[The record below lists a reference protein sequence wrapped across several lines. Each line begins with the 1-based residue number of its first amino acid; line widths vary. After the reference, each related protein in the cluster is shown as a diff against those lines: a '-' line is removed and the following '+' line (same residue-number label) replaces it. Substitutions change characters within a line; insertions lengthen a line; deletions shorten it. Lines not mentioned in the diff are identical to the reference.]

1 MCLNFPPQ
9 IVLTTSRY
17 TPSISPLNFHLSPTL
32 HIFEF
37 LILFKLLIFLHSPSV
52 SHTLSHIGH
61 ANLTKGNES
70 FTHKGF
76 LVVNGP
82 SVVFSP
88 DEELI
93 DSRCSHIACSRKEWY
108 ILIIHACEEM
118 IIDVNILYK

>member
-52 SHTLSHIGH
+52 LQAFSEIGH
-61 ANLTKGNES
+61 ANLTKGNDS
-70 FTHKGF
+70 ITHENF
-76 LVVNGP
+76 LVENDLG
-82 SVVFSP
+82 VVFVLTRSGQTRGSLTFP
-88 DEELI
+88 APGWSD
-93 DSRCSHIACSRKEWY
+93 
-108 ILIIHACEEM
+108 
-118 IIDVNILYK
+118 LY